1 MFLEQI
7 DKEKIEVSRYKDIKT
22 VMTDMNDAMSFVYFD
37 SAKVN
42 GEDKDVIMGLW
53 FKENENGYRL
63 YFPWIKI
70 DDDLN
75 EYFKRITNNE
85 DKGEV
90 ISGTFNALS
99 FNGSEDIVTDEILT
113 NLYNENK
120 NKVVQITGMD
130 GNGSNTYGSGFF
142 LRKGIVVTTW
152 SLFLQF
158 LTNSNYIYVN
168 DCNGNTYNV
177 LGVVA
182 ADANYDVVVLKIDGN
197 VGEEVKLGESISLKT
212 DDKLFMINSKY
223 NSGFSIS
230 YGSFISQENGRLRNL
245 FLLGNSDIGA
255 ALFDNQGN
263 VVGINVGDQLYSE
276 LSYANSTD
284 YLKKLQDVLIKKS
297 YGNITY
303 TILDTFKQEYYY
315 SLNDEVNYNYIDK
328 NVWEEYKN
336 IGDIETNITLPLVKG
351 SYKDKVLS
359 LRYKVN
365 GSESI
370 EVMYFVSD
378 YIDNLIKDGYI
389 LTYEDRL
396 KKVFK
401 NDKYKV
407 VIKSNFIS
415 GILTLGLSY
424 SFKVRIKEY
433 NNNDFKI
440 KYDTTWKITDKKKGL
455 ELEHKKSGSVI
466 NIQCKI
472 LDKSYMDTK
481 LKDIIVDI
489 KDSIEDQNKEYKL
502 ININNDYSF
511 NYDSYSYLYENEEF
525 QTLVSIYKK
534 DNKIIFIYYEADSE
548 YYDVVLDSAENI
560 FSSLEII
567 TGELIK

>member
-1 MFLEQI
+1 MKKKIIFIILLMALFVYNVEAFNIDVDKIDLNSKANKLVSNLNSAYKIETDGFDKKIINDVEIEALSKKIVKIAIDKKDIQERRKELVSYIYLSNNNGFDTLNSDMFIKMFLEQI

-75 EYFKRITNNE
+75 EYFKRVTNNE

-142 LRKGIVVTTW
+142 LRKGIVVITW

-197 VGEEVKLGESISLKT
+197 IGEEVKLGESISLKT

-407 VIKSNFIS
+407 VIKSNFNYLI
-415 GILTLGLSY
+415 IL
-424 SFKVRIKEY
+424 I
-433 NNNDFKI
+433 
-440 KYDTTWKITDKKKGL
+440 L
-455 ELEHKKSGSVI
+455 E
-466 NIQCKI
+466 N
-472 LDKSYMDTK
+472 
-481 LKDIIVDI
+481 
-489 KDSIEDQNKEYKL
+489 
-502 ININNDYSF
+502 
-511 NYDSYSYLYENEEF
+511 
-525 QTLVSIYKK
+525 
-534 DNKIIFIYYEADSE
+534 
-548 YYDVVLDSAENI
+548 
-560 FSSLEII
+560 
-567 TGELIK
+567 

>member
-1 MFLEQI
+1 MKKKIIFIILLMALFVYNVEAFNIDVDKIDLNSKANKLVSNLNSAYKIETDGFDKKIINDVEIEALSKKIVKIAIDKKDIQERRKELVSYIYLSNNNGFDTLNSDMFIKMFLEQI

-407 VIKSNFIS
+407 VIKSNFNYLI
-415 GILTLGLSY
+415 IL
-424 SFKVRIKEY
+424 I
-433 NNNDFKI
+433 
-440 KYDTTWKITDKKKGL
+440 L
-455 ELEHKKSGSVI
+455 E
-466 NIQCKI
+466 
-472 LDKSYMDTK
+472 
-481 LKDIIVDI
+481 
-489 KDSIEDQNKEYKL
+489 NKW
-502 ININNDYSF
+502 NINF
-511 NYDSYSYLYENEEF
+511 R
-525 QTLVSIYKK
+525 
-534 DNKIIFIYYEADSE
+534 IILF
-548 YYDVVLDSAENI
+548 
-560 FSSLEII
+560 F
-567 TGELIK
+567 